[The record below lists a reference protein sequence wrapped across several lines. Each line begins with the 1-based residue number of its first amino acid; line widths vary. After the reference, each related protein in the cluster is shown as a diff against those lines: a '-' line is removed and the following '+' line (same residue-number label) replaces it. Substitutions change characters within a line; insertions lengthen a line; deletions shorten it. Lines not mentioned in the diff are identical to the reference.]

1 MRLLLVAL
9 LLAQPP
15 LADVLVALELPVAAR
30 DLRAAGV
37 SPAEAAGVL
46 GAARRHGLGPADAA
60 RLVGALEAA
69 VRAHGVAP
77 NLAAAVDAR
86 LAAGLRGEALHAALA
101 EDVAKGGGP
110 PAAPRPA
117 AHWGHG

>member
-9 LLAQPP
+9 ALAQAPI
-15 LADVLVALELPVAAR
+15 ADVLVALELPVAAR

-46 GAARRHGLGPADAA
+46 GAAREHGLGPADAT
-60 RLVGALEAA
+60 RLVLALEAA

-77 NLAAAVDAR
+77 NLAGAVKAR
-86 LAAGLRGEALHAALA
+86 LAAGLRGEVLHAAVA
-101 EDVAKGGGP
+101 EDVAKGGGA
-110 PAAPRPA
+110 PAAPKAA
-117 AHWGHG
+117 AHGGHE